1 MLHAADSNI
10 RLRARRG
17 LTIYFAVLVPL
28 SAVFEAFMI
37 RGSSSWVWGLMWTP
51 AAASLVARLV
61 LREGFSDV
69 SFRLGSRRGSKAIGL
84 ALTFPIIVGL
94 IAYGFAWTTGLVQF
108 GPRPI
113 ALAAPYIPNT
123 ISPAVVFV
131 INVAVAGTIVT
142 VYSAAQ
148 PPAKRSA
155 GTATCLRASSML
167 GWLNPF

>member
-1 MLHAADSNI
+1 
-10 RLRARRG
+10 
-17 LTIYFAVLVPL
+17 
-28 SAVFEAFMI
+28 
-37 RGSSSWVWGLMWTP
+37 MWTP

-69 SFRLGSRRGSKAIGL
+69 SVPPWEPPRIESDWL

-123 ISPAVVFV
+123 ISPAIVFV
-131 INVAVAGTIVT
+131 LNVAVAGTIVT
-142 VYSAAQ
+142 GYSARTAAGEEIGWHGYMLTRLVDAGVAKPILTSGLIWGLWHVPLILGGVYLTG
-148 PPAKRSA
+148 PPPILAA
-155 GTATCLRASSML
+155 
-167 GWLNPF
+167 